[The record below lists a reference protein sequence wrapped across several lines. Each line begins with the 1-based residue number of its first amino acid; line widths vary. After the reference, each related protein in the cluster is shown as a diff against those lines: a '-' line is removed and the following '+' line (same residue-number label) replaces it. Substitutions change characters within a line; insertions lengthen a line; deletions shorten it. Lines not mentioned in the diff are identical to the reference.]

1 MDVKAGFG
9 LFPHAAAAH
18 ISFVANN
25 QRSRNGV
32 HRAAGGFVMVGNGRN
47 NGNAVR
53 NAQIILLQN
62 LVGQQAAV
70 FRVVGAVDGVADI
83 VHVPGNFSKLNIMG
97 AVVKLFQD
105 VRSGF
110 RHVDA
115 VRLRMVGKAQKSQI
129 LVALFQQLVYF
140 GIVFDVMVGHRDPH
154 FPVGS

>member
-1 MDVKAGFG
+1 MTYHDIKHNAEVNELLKKGNQNLGLLGFTD
-9 LFPHAAAAH
+9 HSQAHCIHVAETAAH

-105 VRSGF
+105 VRSC
-110 RHVDA
+110 R
-115 VRLRMVGKAQKSQI
+115 
-129 LVALFQQLVYF
+129 
-140 GIVFDVMVGHRDPH
+140 
-154 FPVGS
+154 

>member
-1 MDVKAGFG
+1 
-9 LFPHAAAAH
+9 
-18 ISFVANN
+18 
-25 QRSRNGV
+25 
-32 HRAAGGFVMVGNGRN
+32 MVGNGRN

-97 AVVKLFQD
+97 AVFKLFQD

-110 RHVDA
+110 RHMDA

-140 GIVFDVMVGHRDPH
+140 GIVFDVMVGHSDPH